1 MIIATVKYE
10 GYKKFKLHMTRE
22 EFEKEY
28 VERHRSI
35 EQDANAFEDRLDEW
49 VTEVIEVED
58 DGTAV
63 RLYA

>member
-10 GYKKFKLHMTRE
+10 GYKKFKLHMTKE

-28 VERHRSI
+28 VEGHRSI
-35 EQDANAFEDRLDEW
+35 EQDANPFDDSLDEW
-49 VTEVIEVED
+49 ITEAIEVED

-63 RLYA
+63 RLYG